1 MDRHPQSPRLES
13 CPEGLP
19 RAAYMD
25 PAWHEREMATVFARQ
40 WVMAGRAADFPAG
53 RMRRVTLGAALVI
66 VVRDADGKLA
76 AWHNSCPHRGSEL
89 CRAEEEEVGR
99 LIRCPYHAFAFA
111 AADGRLVSTGHAVP
125 SADFDRQAH
134 GLKPVSTREWNG
146 FLFLNLSSEPGHIQ
160 ADVGL
165 GTLDNWPMDT
175 LVTCHRWEAD
185 VACNWKVF
193 WENYSECLHCPGI
206 HPELCDM
213 VPVYSRGIMGPS
225 EALGWTPEEPARP
238 NLRSGART
246 WTVDGAPCGPEF
258 PGLTDAQRQAGYS
271 FVTLW
276 PSAYVVAH
284 VDHVRSVRI
293 LPVGTETTRL
303 VAEWHVPAD
312 TMAQPGFDA
321 VRLASFARTVL
332 EQDGQAAEMNHRG
345 MRSPAFTAARL
356 MPEDYEIYR
365 FHQWVKAAMEDAA

>member
-40 WVMAGRAADFPAG
+40 WVMVGRAVDFPAG
-53 RMRRVTLGAALVI
+53 RMRRVTLGAAPVI

-99 LIRCPYHAFAFA
+99 LIRCPYHAFSFA

-146 FLFLNLSSEPGHIQ
+146 FLFLNLSSEPGHIH

-284 VDHVRSVRI
+284 VDYVRSVRI

-303 VAEWHVPAD
+303 VAEWHVPAH

-356 MPEDYEIYR
+356 MPEEYEIYR

>member
-238 NLRSGART
+238 NLRSGARS

>member
-40 WVMAGRAADFPAG
+40 WVMVGRAADFPAG
-53 RMRRVTLGAALVI
+53 RMRRVTLGAAPVI

-89 CRAEEEEVGR
+89 CRAEEEDVGR
-99 LIRCPYHAFAFA
+99 LIRCPYHAFSFA

-146 FLFLNLSSEPGHIQ
+146 FLFLNLSSEPGYIH

-175 LVTCHRWEAD
+175 LVTCHRWETD

-321 VRLASFARTVL
+321 ARLASFARTVL

-356 MPEDYEIYR
+356 MPEEYEIYR

>member
-25 PAWHEREMATVFARQ
+25 PAWHEREMSTVFSRQ
-40 WVMAGRAADFPAG
+40 WVMVGRAAEFPAG
-53 RMRRVTLGAALVI
+53 RMRRVTLGAAPVI
-66 VVRDADGKLA
+66 VVRDADGRLA

-89 CRAEEEEVGR
+89 CRAEEQEVGR
-99 LIRCPYHAFAFA
+99 LIRCPYHAFSFA

-146 FLFLNLSSEPGHIQ
+146 FLFLNLSFEPGRIH

-175 LVTCHRWEAD
+175 LVTCHRWETD

-312 TMAQPGFDA
+312 TMAQPGFDDA
-321 VRLASFARTVL
+321 RLASFARTVL

-356 MPEDYEIYR
+356 MPEEYEIYR